1 MSIRDVTVVV
11 LRNLL
16 NSLSLVFKDSIDFL
30 EKSDILQYSSKYL
43 ISSSSIGDLLSFLG
57 EKES

>member
-11 LRNLL
+11 LRNSL
-16 NSLSLVFKDSIDFL
+16 NSLSLVVKDSIDFS
-30 EKSDILQYSSKYL
+30 EKSDILQYSRKYL

-57 EKES
+57 EKEF

>member
-11 LRNLL
+11 LRNSL
-16 NSLSLVFKDSIDFL
+16 NSLSLIDKDSIDFL
-30 EKSDILQYSSKYL
+30 EKSDILQYSRKYL
-43 ISSSSIGDLLSFLG
+43 ISPSSIGDLLSFLG

>member
-11 LRNLL
+11 LRNSL
-16 NSLSLVFKDSIDFL
+16 NSLSLIDKDSIDFL
-30 EKSDILQYSSKYL
+30 EKSDILQYSRKYL